1 MYSLTFYIFTRIFSE
16 EREDIKIGKNRP
28 AIQNTQQHL
37 MLFECIKVLK
47 IKIKSQNFFFGKQ
60 CECKFALSFKHINI
74 LKEAPSFCYFETTS
88 IKQVIIL
95 FVFQFNLISFQRRD
109 SKGDLQDSQS
119 TFQKANFLRPL
130 CVIKMGLSYRPS
142 TSPKSVYSRDVMS
155 QFTQNALMKLHI
167 QQNIKLQMS
176 SLSSVR

>member
-47 IKIKSQNFFFGKQ
+47 IKIKSQNFFWETMRVQIRFIIQ
-60 CECKFALSFKHINI
+60 THQ
-74 LKEAPSFCYFETTS
+74 YFEGSTFILLLRDDFNKTS
-88 IKQVIIL
+88 HY